1 MAEPA
6 QRLATYED
14 LLALGAER
22 THELLDGAVEQK
34 AAPAPGHGRAQG
46 SVARYVGGPFDFDGD
61 GGDDGGWWILTEVEV
76 LLGRYTVLRPDL
88 AGWRRKNLPR
98 PDAEQPITAP
108 PDWVCEILSPSTEN
122 RDRVIKARLYAEAGV
137 AHYWLVSPEA
147 RTVEAYE
154 LEPSR
159 EGAERRWIRLGAW
172 EDGDTARIAP
182 FDAIELEV
190 GRWFLP
196 RDPVAE

>member
-1 MAEPA
+1 MAEA
-6 QRLATYED
+6 ATRFATYED
-14 LLALGAER
+14 LLALGDER
-22 THELLDGAVEQK
+22 RHEVLGGVVEPK

-46 SVARYVGGPFDFDGD
+46 SVARYVGGPFDFDGS
-61 GGDDGGWWILTEVEV
+61 GGGAGGWWILTEVEV
-76 LLGRYTVLRPDL
+76 ALSRHVVVRPDL
-88 AGWRRKNLPR
+88 AGWRRERLPR
-98 PDAEQPITAP
+98 MDPTRLLEVA

-122 RDRVIKARLYAEAGV
+122 RDRVMKARYYAEAGV
-137 AHYWLVSPEA
+137 SHYWIVSPEA

-154 LEPSR
+154 LEPP
-159 EGAERRWIRLGAW
+159 GVAKERRWIRLGAW

-196 RDPVAE
+196 RDDQS